1 MTSRHTIKGSV
12 TGLALCLV
20 TVMSGSVAFAE
31 QGNRSHG
38 LSVFG
43 DLKYPADFAHFEYA
57 NPDAPKGGSV
67 RLSSLGSFDSLN
79 AFILKGVSAA
89 GIGTIYDSLTVGADD
104 EAFSEYGLVA
114 ESIEVP
120 EDKSWATFY
129 MRKEARWHDGKPMTA
144 HDVVWTFDTITTKG
158 HPFFGSYYGSVDSA
172 EAIDDH
178 TVRFTFNESDNAELP
193 MIVGQMA
200 ILPKH
205 YYEEQDFE
213 KTTLDPPLGS
223 GPYRVSSV
231 DAGRSIAY
239 ELVDDY
245 WAKDL
250 PVRRGINNFK
260 TMRYDYYRDLT
271 VALEALKAG
280 DVDFRQEY
288 ISKNWKT
295 AYDFPALNE
304 GKVIKEEI
312 PDGSIQRFQAWML
325 NLRKPKYQD
334 KRVRQALG
342 YAYDFEWANKN
353 LFFDAYKRNTSYFQ
367 NSDLASTGLPEGAE
381 LELLEQY
388 REQLDP
394 AIFTE
399 EFVLPTTD
407 AKGNPRRNYRQAL
420 TLMKEAGWEIKD
432 GKLTNV
438 ETGEK
443 FEMEFITRQPSLEK
457 IALTYKKSLE
467 RIGVDMKVRVVD
479 TAQYQKLLESFEFDM
494 TTTVIA
500 MAMSPGNEQRSYWGS
515 AAAEEEGSRN
525 YAGIKHPVIDELI
538 EKIIKAPNREAQAA
552 ATRAMDRILLHNHFM
567 IPTYYGDTYRVA
579 YWNKF
584 SRPEIQAEHA
594 LGFNNWWIDP
604 AKEAALK

>member
-178 TVRFTFNESDNAELP
+178 TVKFTFNESDNAELP

-280 DVDFRQEY
+280 DVDF
-288 ISKNWKT
+288 
-295 AYDFPALNE
+295 LC
-304 GKVIKEEI
+304 
-312 PDGSIQRFQAWML
+312 SIHR
-325 NLRKPKYQD
+325 
-334 KRVRQALG
+334 
-342 YAYDFEWANKN
+342 
-353 LFFDAYKRNTSYFQ
+353 S
-367 NSDLASTGLPEGAE
+367 
-381 LELLEQY
+381 
-388 REQLDP
+388 
-394 AIFTE
+394 
-399 EFVLPTTD
+399 EFV
-407 AKGNPRRNYRQAL
+407 
-420 TLMKEAGWEIKD
+420 
-432 GKLTNV
+432 
-438 ETGEK
+438 
-443 FEMEFITRQPSLEK
+443 
-457 IALTYKKSLE
+457 
-467 RIGVDMKVRVVD
+467 
-479 TAQYQKLLESFEFDM
+479 
-494 TTTVIA
+494 
-500 MAMSPGNEQRSYWGS
+500 
-515 AAAEEEGSRN
+515 
-525 YAGIKHPVIDELI
+525 
-538 EKIIKAPNREAQAA
+538 
-552 ATRAMDRILLHNHFM
+552 
-567 IPTYYGDTYRVA
+567 
-579 YWNKF
+579 
-584 SRPEIQAEHA
+584 EIQFYH
-594 LGFNNWWIDP
+594 
-604 AKEAALK
+604 